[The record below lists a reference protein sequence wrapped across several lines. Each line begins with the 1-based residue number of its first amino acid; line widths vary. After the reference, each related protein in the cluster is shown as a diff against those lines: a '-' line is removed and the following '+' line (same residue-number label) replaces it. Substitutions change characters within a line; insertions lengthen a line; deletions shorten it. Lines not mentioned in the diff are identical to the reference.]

1 MLFAT
6 ATLAR
11 RIEDAESTLIAHF
24 GRSARPRAGELPV
37 VVTSIGGGTAVIA
50 RPGAPF
56 NKIAGLGFAPI
67 DEAALAE
74 IEREF
79 ERRKMPVRVELASLG
94 DPAIGSLLTRRGYAL
109 SGFENVLGLAVQEEE
124 FAAADVTTEAD
135 SAHAT
140 VAASADQ
147 GIGAVSVR
155 RCAPEEAS
163 QWLHVVGEGFA
174 HPDTFDGPA
183 PSEVFDRSEIDRA
196 LEDTRDVEEVVRYLA
211 TRSGQL
217 AGGGAMRCWKGVAQL
232 CGAAT
237 LPAHRRHG
245 VQTALLR
252 ERLADAG
259 RDGCDVAVVTTEPGS
274 RSQENVQRQGFALLY
289 TRAVLIKS

>member
-6 ATLAR
+6 GTLAR

-24 GRSARPRAGELPV
+24 GRSARPRAGELAV
-37 VVTSIGGGTAVIA
+37 VVTTIGGGTAVIA

-109 SGFENVLGLAVQEEE
+109 SGFENVLGMAVQEEE
-124 FAAADVTTEAD
+124 FAADGNPEVD
-135 SAHAT
+135 SAHAP

-147 GIGAVSVR
+147 GIGSVTVR
-155 RCAPEEAS
+155 RSAPEEAS

-183 PSEVFDRSEIDRA
+183 PSEAFDRSEIDRA
-196 LEDTRDVEEVVRYLA
+196 LEDTRDVDEVVRYLA
-211 TRSGQL
+211 TRDGQL

-252 ERLADAG
+252 ERLADAR

-274 RSQENVQRQGFALLY
+274 RSQENVQRQGFAMLY